1 MFYNGISKKIGVK
14 FSSFLHYSKEKSFK
28 TWKKGQFC
36 IFFAVYVHKKLRFR
50 ARKLNNVL
58 FSIKKRRCFSYENNY
73 CMRCFM
79 DLFLG
84 WKFLLGF

>member
-14 FSSFLHYSKEKSFK
+14 FSSFLHYSKEKTFK

-50 ARKLNNVL
+50 ARKSNSALTGVKKYTCFL
-58 FSIKKRRCFSYENNY
+58 SKKRIFVS
-73 CMRCFM
+73 
-79 DLFLG
+79 
-84 WKFLLGF
+84 